1 MDGIC
6 WGLPKGMGLPGSTSG
21 NRWCV
26 GNIDS
31 TESEV
36 KLHEMWIQD
45 FCKST
50 PKEIGEWIQD
60 LDYK

>member
-1 MDGIC
+1 
-6 WGLPKGMGLPGSTSG
+6 MGLPGSTSG
-21 NRWCV
+21 NSGCV
-26 GNIDS
+26 GNIDG

>member
-6 WGLPKGMGLPGSTSG
+6 WGLPKGMGLPGSTS
-21 NRWCV
+21 